1 MTFWGHSLFYKN
13 LRLHNVSIHRNFY
26 QNRLIYK
33 CVKKSLSKIP
43 GSQSFFVRCRR
54 TVILT
59 NIERGTVYCICLVV
73 ARLRT
78 VIKTSI
84 CIQKYFLLVG
94 DFNEPDKQYRKI
106 KCSGFRFWYKCIN
119 FIIWNWPIINIY
131 KNSMLCKK
139 N

>member
-1 MTFWGHSLFYKN
+1 MTSKVTIHLMKN

-33 CVKKSLSKIP
+33 CVKKSLAKIP

-84 CIQKYFLLVG
+84 CISKLISYFLVTLMNQINSIV
-94 DFNEPDKQYRKI
+94 KSSAVI
-106 KCSGFRFWYKCIN
+106 LGFYKGEFCLLEQSQN
-119 FIIWNWPIINIY
+119 
-131 KNSMLCKK
+131 
-139 N
+139 